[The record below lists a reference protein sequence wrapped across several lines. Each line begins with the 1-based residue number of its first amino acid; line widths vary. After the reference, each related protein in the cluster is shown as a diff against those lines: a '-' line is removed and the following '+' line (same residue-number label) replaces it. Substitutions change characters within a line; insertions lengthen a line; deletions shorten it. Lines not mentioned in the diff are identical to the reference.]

1 MMLAIADFA
10 DDDGNAY
17 PSVTTLALK
26 CRTTPR
32 NANRILAALR
42 DSGEL
47 EVRINEGPKG
57 TNRYRVV
64 FDRMTPASPL
74 TRTTPRH
81 AASAPLTPA
90 SSPPDAHVLK
100 PLTPTSDEP
109 SLNHQRTTKEPS
121 EGGASRRSR
130 RCPSSFTVTEDLNDW
145 AREKHPRVDLRAETA
160 KFRDHEFE
168 KPKFDWP
175 AAWRNWIRK
184 ADEFDRTPHGAPQ
197 RQSATE
203 RKVATIDALTGRAR
217 RTPQSFTD
225 IDYTEG
231 VGHDGIVQG

>member
-1 MMLAIADFA
+1 MARVWADSLHSGTDLLMMLAIADFA

-74 TRTTPRH
+74 TRTSPRH
-81 AASAPLTPA
+81 AASPPLTRT
-90 SSPPDAHVLK
+90 SSPPDAGVPK

-121 EGGASRRSR
+121 EGRAARRSR
-130 RCPSSFTVTEDLNDW
+130 RCPRAFEVSADLEAW
-145 AREKHPRVDLRAETA
+145 AREKHPGVDLRAETA
-160 KFRDHEFE
+160 KFRDHEFD
-168 KPKFDWP
+168 KPKADWP
-175 AAWRNWIRK
+175 AAWRNWIARAK
-184 ADEFDRTPHGAPQ
+184 QFDAGRSAGARP
-197 RQSATE
+197 RSA
-203 RKVATIDALTGRAR
+203 INDFTG
-217 RTPQSFTD
+217 

-231 VGHDGIVQG
+231 VSHDGIVQG